1 MATDRTRPHSRR
13 ARQVRLGTEQLEDR
27 KLLTIDFQ
35 QGFYAVNDNAG
46 VALITLVRSDGAKG
60 TANQTTEQ
68 AQLSVGGG
76 NATPGVDYEPVNMTV
91 TFGPGQTTQTVG
103 IPILPKSG
111 TGTKIVHMT
120 IDPSSTTPQGSAA
133 YLSILHGPDR
143 TAPHV
148 QGTNLLTKRGL
159 VTGFQITFNEPMD
172 PTQAQNVNNYLVSN
186 PRTTRHTKGGGITTS
201 SSIPL
206 QSATYDATTNT
217 VTLVPAGRVRKAP
230 YFELESTQLAQAMN
244 ALNGSTTPDVTKLSL
259 MSPIT
264 DTSGNAIDSNLDGIP
279 DGQLLLFAA
288 AGRMGKKFN
297 SELASI
303 QATNTLTN
311 QI

>member
-13 ARQVRLGTEQLEDR
+13 ARQVQLGTEQLEDR
-27 KLLTIDFQ
+27 KLMTIDFQ

-46 VALITLVRSDGAKG
+46 VALITLVRSDGSKG
-60 TANQTTEQ
+60 TANQTTEH

-76 NATPGVDYEPVNMTV
+76 TATPGVDYQPVSMTV
-91 TFGPGQTTQTVG
+91 TFAPGQATQTVG

-111 TGTKIVHMT
+111 TGTKT
-120 IDPSSTTPQGSAA
+120 IHLTIAPSSTTPQGSAA
-133 YLSILHGPDR
+133 YLSIMHGPDR

-148 QGTNLLTKRGL
+148 ASTNLLTSRGL
-159 VTGFQITFNEPMD
+159 VTGFQITFSEPMD
-172 PTQAQNVNNYLVSN
+172 PAQAQNVNNYLVSN
-186 PRTTRHTKGGGITTS
+186 PRTVRRPRGGGITTS
-201 SSIPL
+201 DSIPL
-206 QSATYDATTNT
+206 QSATYDSSTNT

-230 YFELESTQLAQAMN
+230 YFELESTQLAEAMN

-264 DTSGNAIDSNLDGIP
+264 DAAGNALDSNADGIP

-288 AGRMGKKFN
+288 SGRMGKKFN
-297 SELASI
+297 NELASI
-303 QATNTLTN
+303 QASNTLAN